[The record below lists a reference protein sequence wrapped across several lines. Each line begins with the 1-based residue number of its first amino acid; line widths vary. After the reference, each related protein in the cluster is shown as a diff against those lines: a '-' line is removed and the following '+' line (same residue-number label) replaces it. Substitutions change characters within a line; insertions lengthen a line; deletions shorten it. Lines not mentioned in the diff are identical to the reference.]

1 MKLPKILDGYK
12 EKPNQND
19 VVAVFMGRGCI
30 SGIVVTPSKRKSKV
44 RCVDGKEEWFE
55 NKKLRVINDER
66 WKNEVIREISKSFPE
81 A

>member
-1 MKLPKILDGYK
+1 MKLPDILSNKD
-12 EKPNQND
+12 KPKQND

-30 SGIVVTPSKRKSKV
+30 SGVVIEPSKRKSKV

-55 NKKLRVINDER
+55 NTKLRTIKDER
-66 WKNEVIREISKSFPE
+66 WVNEVRGAVANSFPE